1 MTKNKAVKN
10 RGAKARSKKLR
21 FSQQS
26 GTLSE
31 CAELKIK
38 GAALSI
44 YGQEGVPFKVNANLV
59 GEECKTLI
67 QCQWDGSQW
76 VCS

>member
-1 MTKNKAVKN
+1 MTKKKAVKN
-10 RGAKARSKKLR
+10 RGAKSKSKKLR

-26 GTLSE
+26 GTSE
-31 CAELKIK
+31 CAELRIR

-44 YGQEGVPFKVNANLV
+44 YGQEGVPFKVNGNLV
-59 GEECKTLI
+59 GDDCKTLI

>member
-10 RGAKARSKKLR
+10 RGAKTKSKKLR
-21 FSQQS
+21 FEKS

-44 YGQEGVPFKVNANLV
+44 YGQENVPFKVRANLV
-59 GEECKTLI
+59 GKECETLV

-76 VCS
+76 VC

>member
-1 MTKNKAVKN
+1 MTKKKAVKN
-10 RGAKARSKKLR
+10 RGAKSKSKKLR
-21 FSQQS
+21 FSRQS
-26 GTLSE
+26 GTVSE

-44 YGQEGVPFKVNANLV
+44 YGQENVPFKVRANLV
-59 GEECKTLI
+59 GKECETLV

-76 VCS
+76 VC

>member
-1 MTKNKAVKN
+1 MTKKKAVKN
-10 RGAKARSKKLR
+10 RGAKSKPKKLR
-21 FSQQS
+21 FSRQS
-26 GTLSE
+26 GTVSE

-44 YGQEGVPFKVNANLV
+44 YGQENVPFKVRANLV
-59 GEECKTLI
+59 GKECETLV

-76 VCS
+76 VC

>member
-1 MTKNKAVKN
+1 MTKKKAVKN
-10 RGAKARSKKLR
+10 RGAKSKSKKLR
-21 FSQQS
+21 FSRQS
-26 GTLSE
+26 GTVSE

-44 YGQEGVPFKVNANLV
+44 YGLENVPFKVRANLV
-59 GEECKTLI
+59 GKECETLV

-76 VCS
+76 VC